1 MFEEWE
7 DFGIHVGPFGV
18 GVGRT
23 SRSVHYVRTDTSHV
37 LGIRLDPG

>member
-7 DFGIHVGPFGV
+7 DFGFHVGPFGV

-23 SRSVHYVRTDTSHV
+23 GRAVRYTRTNTSHV
-37 LGIRLDPG
+37 LRIRLDSA